1 MSSRQRL
8 FRLLYRFGFTP
19 WDGHPMSPTLVGLV
33 EGDGALEVGSALDVG
48 CGNGDNS
55 VYLAKH
61 GWRATGV
68 DYVSKPLE
76 AARAKATAAGVTV
89 DFQQADAT
97 QLEAA
102 GVGRG
107 FTLIVDSGCLHGM
120 SDVDRDAYAREV
132 TTLAAA
138 GCRLVIVAFVPGGSF
153 GVPGISP
160 DDVARRFADGW
171 TMLASGDESAMDHNG
186 KNPARHYVFARAG

>member
-19 WDGHPMSPTLVGLV
+19 WDGHPMSPTLVDLV

-48 CGNGDNS
+48 CGTGDNS

-61 GWRATGV
+61 GWRVTGV

-89 DFQQADAT
+89 DFKQADAT
-97 QLEAA
+97 RLESA
-102 GVGRG
+102 GIGTG

-120 SDVDRDAYAREV
+120 SSEDRDAYVR
-132 TTLAAA
+132 
-138 GCRLVIVAFVPGGSF
+138 GIGSVIAPGGTVLIIAFTPGGSF

-160 DDVARRFADGW
+160 DEVARRFGEGW
-171 TMLASGDESAMDHNG
+171 TAITSGPEAGSDGA
-186 KNPARHYVFARAG
+186 ARHYSFRRNG